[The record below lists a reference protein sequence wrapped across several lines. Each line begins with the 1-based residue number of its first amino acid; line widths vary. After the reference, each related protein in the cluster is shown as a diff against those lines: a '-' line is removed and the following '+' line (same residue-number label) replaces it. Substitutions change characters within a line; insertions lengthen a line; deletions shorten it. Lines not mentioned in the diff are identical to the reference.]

1 MCKVCWIQK
10 IIYGKES
17 DAHFFVRD
25 TKKVRSKFFER
36 FKTHIFFFIWYWIRA
51 KSKTLWKIKAK
62 SLIFSYNWWYWCFQN
77 SKHFERDKRMKKEK
91 HLSLSLLKLCDYLH
105 SNFYIKLY
113 LHFRHRISDIKSAL
127 FILKVS
133 CKNYIH
139 LQTSCF
145 SIFFQFE
152 PQNVLKRFLVFIWCS
167 LNYLQ

>member
-1 MCKVCWIQK
+1 MCKVCWMQK

-91 HLSLSLLKLCDYLH
+91 HLSLSLLKFVCYIYWQDYLH
-105 SNFYIKLY
+105 NNFYIKLY
-113 LHFRHRISDIKSAL
+113 LHFRHRISDIKRAL

-139 LQTSCF
+139 LPELCV
-145 SIFFQFE
+145 FQFSF
-152 PQNVLKRFLVFIWCS
+152 NLSLKMFLRDS
-167 LNYLQ
+167 